1 MKRYPA
7 YKDSGIEW
15 IGQIPAHWQIKR
27 LKYLIKGKLEYGAN
41 EVAEMNDCALPR
53 YIRIT
58 DFDESGNLR
67 EDTFKSLP
75 HERAKDYMLADGDIL
90 FARSGATVGK
100 TFQFRNYKGKAC
112 FAGYLIK
119 ASPNENE
126 FISDFLYYF
135 TKSNAYE
142 NWKSAI
148 FNQATIQNIGADK
161 YQILVVPLTAVK
173 EQEEIVS
180 FLTLKTAQIDD
191 LISKKERMIELL
203 KEERTAIVNQAVTK
217 GLNPDAEM
225 KDSGVEWL
233 GKVPTHWE
241 IKKLKFNASVS
252 FSNVDKKTEKGEL
265 PVRLCNYLDVY
276 YNELITPEFNFME
289 ASATLE
295 EIRKFQLRSGDIIL
309 TKDSEEWDD
318 IAVPAYV
325 VSEIP
330 NVICGYHLAQMRPKM
345 SVFNGKYLFWL
356 LSANCINYQFQ
367 IEASGI
373 TRFSLSNYTL
383 SNAIVLIPPIDE
395 QLEIVS
401 FLDNKT
407 MKIDAQIEIEKK
419 SIEYLKEYRT
429 ALISEVVT
437 GKIDVGN
444 EINA

>member
-1 MKRYPA
+1 MKCYPA
-7 YKDSGIEW
+7 YKESGIDW
-15 IGQIPAHWQIKR
+15 IGQMPTHWNLKRFKFLDRIIMGQSPESDNCNKDGIGIPFLQGNADFSDLNPLPGVWCEHPNKLAEKDDVLLSVRAPVGAVNIADQIYGIGRGLCAIRAKHSAK
-27 LKYLIKGKLEYGAN
+27 KYLFYRVKCLS
-41 EVAEMNDCALPR
+41 
-53 YIRIT
+53 
-58 DFDESGNLR
+58 DELNKISTGSTYSAVSVDQVKNV
-67 EDTFKSLP
+67 FVP
-75 HERAKDYMLADGDIL
+75 VPA
-90 FARSGATVGK
+90 
-100 TFQFRNYKGKAC
+100 YKEQQS
-112 FAGYLIK
+112 IV
-119 ASPNENE
+119 
-126 FISDFLYYF
+126 DFL
-135 TKSNAYE
+135 
-142 NWKSAI
+142 
-148 FNQATIQNIGADK
+148 DR
-161 YQILVVPLTAVK
+161 
-173 EQEEIVS
+173 
-180 FLTLKTAQIDD
+180 KTSQIDN
-191 LISKKERMIELL
+191 LIAKKERMIELL
-203 KEERTAIVNQAVTK
+203 KEERTAIINQAVTK
-217 GLNPDAEM
+217 GLNPDVEM

-241 IKKLKFNASVS
+241 IKKLKFNASVN
-252 FSNVDKKTEKGEL
+252 FSNVDKKTEKGEF

-276 YNELITPEFNFME
+276 YNELITPEFNFMV
-289 ASATLE
+289 ASATSE

-356 LSANCINYQFQ
+356 LTANCINYQFQ

-407 MKIDAQIEIEKK
+407 MKIDAQIEIEIK

-429 ALISEVVT
+429 AMISEVVT
-437 GKIDVGN
+437 GKIDVRN
-444 EINA
+444 EVNA